1 VTVMANAGRW
11 LPAGSAVHAAVDR
24 WLDSRAKELRPTIR
38 PGPEVRQKSGS
49 PPDMTG
55 SDRVIQGGCER
66 PNLAVDL
73 LLRRSGGR

>member
-1 VTVMANAGRW
+1 MDVKAGW
-11 LPAGSAVHAAVDR
+11 LPVGTAVHAAVDR
-24 WLDSRAKELRPTIR
+24 WLRERERELRD
-38 PGPEVRQKSGS
+38 GPEVRQKSGS